1 MIKHKFIVALFTLC
15 YLLTA
20 CVAEDLQGP
29 VAGSGE
35 GYLVL
40 QVGSI
45 SAEVQSAPLT
55 KATTTLTDLPE
66 TSELMVNIKNEK
78 GTVYGFP
85 KQYAELGTY
94 TTLPVGSYT
103 IEAYYGSNSAI
114 QSTPY
119 FYDSKSIE
127 ITATSTTEVSLK
139 PSLAN
144 AMLVPVVDE
153 KLQKHYTDWKL
164 EVKVVKVGSN
174 DPEVLASKNNI
185 YKLFVAEGST
195 VQVIFSG
202 QNLIG
207 ENTSKE
213 SIIISNAAKQTQYTI
228 QCNPENLPAFT
239 LATTATAVHTTD
251 AENKLNGTSVKV
263 KVESLTGTPIALIT
277 DWKSELYNENNT
289 LVRTFISTNAPANYA
304 EHEMTADIDW
314 PYLPQG
320 NYTLKSHLTLG
331 TGETV
336 AAQETTVK
344 VKAPTFTVTA
354 SAYTSY
360 NKYLNGDIDGANACD
375 GSTIYDMKAVP
386 SISQNLLDNSNY
398 NKSSSLKLDGND
410 VSEGNV
416 SSQSWAAHTL
426 EAFYTFDGIS
436 MSGHETYHVTG
447 IPYKKDFRTDSSTD
461 GWVFS
466 GTSKY
471 TKNWGIQFLYV
482 YRTSGAKNYAKLFSP
497 AVYCP
502 DANSI
507 KASYSFGAMFT
518 SSTAVYNRSLTI
530 YSGIVS
536 NTVTHSESNSD
547 HIANEYNSN
556 KKLVP
561 FTHEVIIQNQQR
573 LSFYHNEYYPPRGDL
588 TQYWAYIS
596 KLDII
601 YR

>member
-40 QVGSI
+40 QVGSV

-66 TSELMVNIKNEK
+66 TSKLMVNIKNEK

-85 KQYAELGTY
+85 KQYAELGAY

-119 FYDSKSIE
+119 FYDSKSID

-153 KLQKHYTDWKL
+153 ELQKHYTDWKL
-164 EVKVVKVGSN
+164 EVKVGSN
-174 DPEVLASKNNI
+174 PSQVLASKNNTH
-185 YKLFVAEGST
+185 KLFVAERST

-213 SIIISNAAKQTQYTI
+213 STIISNAAKQTQYTI

-251 AENKLNGTSVKV
+251 AENKLNGTKVKV
-263 KVESLTGTPIALIT
+263 KVESLTGTPTELISG
-277 DWKSELYNENNT
+277 WKAELYNTNNT
-289 LVRTFISTNAPANYA
+289 LVRTFIGANVP
-304 EHEMTADIDW
+304 EKNTESEMTADIGW

-320 NYTLKSHLTLG
+320 NYTLKSQLTLK

-336 AAQETTVK
+336 EAPETTVT
-344 VKAPTFTVTA
+344 VPEPTFTVAA

-386 SISQNLLDNSNY
+386 TISDALLNNSNY
-398 NKSSSLKLDGND
+398 IKSSTLTLDGSS
-410 VSEGNV
+410 VTSGNLA
-416 SSQSWAAHTL
+416 SQSWAAHTL
-426 EAFYTFDGIS
+426 VASYTFDGVTDS
-436 MSGHETYHVTG
+436 RSETYHVTG
-447 IPYKKDFRTDSSTD
+447 LPYTADFHASRNNKDWLGWKVNGKVDWIFTSAIYKLRFMGGFIVSPKIHIVDRVGVYVYMEGQRYASSSKSGSFIVGPTSSVNDLSTD
-461 GWVFS
+461 G
-466 GTSKY
+466 TS
-471 TKNWGIQFLYV
+471 
-482 YRTSGAKNYAKLFSP
+482 TSIGADLN
-497 AVYCP
+497 
-502 DANSI
+502 
-507 KASYSFGAMFT
+507 
-518 SSTAVYNRSLTI
+518 TI
-530 YSGIVS
+530 YSKHTCS
-536 NTVTHSESNSD
+536 LNS
-547 HIANEYNSN
+547 Y
-556 KKLVP
+556 
-561 FTHEVIIQNQQR
+561 
-573 LSFYHNEYYPPRGDL
+573 
-588 TQYWAYIS
+588 
-596 KLDII
+596 LDIGKEYLSLKAADDNTYI
-601 YR
+601 YLFRATYR